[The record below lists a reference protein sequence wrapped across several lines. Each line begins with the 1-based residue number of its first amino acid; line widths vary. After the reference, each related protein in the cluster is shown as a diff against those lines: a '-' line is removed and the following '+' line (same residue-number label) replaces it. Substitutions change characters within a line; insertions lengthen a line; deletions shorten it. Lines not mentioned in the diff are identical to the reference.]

1 MSLAAA
7 VPGGS
12 AGAWPHVKAI
22 MQGISA
28 KAGAGDEPCCQWVG
42 NDGAGHYVKM
52 VHNGIEYGDM
62 QLICEAY
69 HLMGSALGMGC
80 DEMAA
85 VFAEWNQGELDSF
98 LIEITASI
106 LKFKDGDGQPLVEKI
121 SDTAGQKGTGKW
133 TSSVRGPSTQDSA
146 SSACMHHLKA
156 RGAPT
161 HPGAPPEQPGS
172 LPWPQ

>member
-1 MSLAAA
+1 MRLAAA

-85 VFAEWNQGELDSF
+85 VFALP
-98 LIEITASI
+98 TAISYVMGATPPRRSTSNGTPPASATTI
-106 LKFKDGDGQPLVEKI
+106 VTAQPL
-121 SDTAGQKGTGKW
+121 A
-133 TSSVRGPSTQDSA
+133 SA
-146 SSACMHHLKA
+146 SVAAEASDAAAGVGGAQHCAA
-156 RGAPT
+156 RL
-161 HPGAPPEQPGS
+161 PGAGAAGFARTEKR
-172 LPWPQ
+172 LVL